1 MDEDVPAVADAAR
14 AIASGHKVDWHT
26 LESSA
31 DDDASREVLRA
42 LESVAR
48 IAAFHQ
54 TWQAPAAPI
63 PVQLPSTWGTL
74 TLAQE
79 IGRGSFGRV
88 YLARDP
94 RLNRDVALKIL
105 DDHLVSDTHDGSAV
119 IEEGRHL
126 ARLRHPNIV
135 SIHGAHLV
143 DGRIGLEMELI
154 TGRTLAEIV
163 RTEGPLGAD
172 EALLV
177 GRDVCRALAAVHGAG
192 LVHRDVKAQNVIRE
206 QGGRIVLM
214 DFGAGRPVDALGS
227 PGMAGTPLYL
237 APEVLQGIATDAAV
251 GSLQSWRVAVLPR
264 DGIVSP

>member
-88 YLARDP
+88 YSRSGSASESRRRAQDPRRSPRVRHARRERCHRGRAAPRTTSASQYRFHSRRSSGGRPHRARDGADAPGGRSRRSSAP
-94 RLNRDVALKIL
+94 R
-105 DDHLVSDTHDGSAV
+105 
-119 IEEGRHL
+119 
-126 ARLRHPNIV
+126 
-135 SIHGAHLV
+135 
-143 DGRIGLEMELI
+143 
-154 TGRTLAEIV
+154 
-163 RTEGPLGAD
+163 GPLVPMRR
-172 EALLV
+172 LLV

-227 PGMAGTPLYL
+227 PANGWN
-237 APEVLQGIATDAAV
+237 AAV
-251 GSLQSWRVAVLPR
+251 PRAGGARGHRHRRRSRISTVLACCC
-264 DGIVSP
+264 STS